1 MIDDR
6 RMIPGRGRSGSTRR
20 DLPGASEPRALANG
34 RPGRFDSQM
43 EQRTGLLDWMFRSR
57 KTGRITLAQ
66 VPNWPLL
73 VWLLTSAVIW
83 VGHPH
88 GRPADVLRVLASASL
103 ALWAGDEALRG
114 VNPFRRLLGVAVL
127 AWLIFSLFRTG

>member
-6 RMIPGRGRSGSTRR
+6 RMIDERGRSGSTRR
-20 DLPGASEPRALANG
+20 DRSGASEPRALANG
-34 RPGRFDSQM
+34 RPGRFDSEM
-43 EQRTGLLDWMFRSR
+43 EQRTGFLDWMFRSR

-66 VPNWPLL
+66 VPNWPLA

-88 GRPADVLRVLASASL
+88 GRLSDVLHVLAAASL

-114 VNPFRRLLGVAVL
+114 VNPFRSLLGVAVL
-127 AWLIFSLFRTG
+127 AGLIFFLVRAG

>member
-1 MIDDR
+1 
-6 RMIPGRGRSGSTRR
+6 
-20 DLPGASEPRALANG
+20 
-34 RPGRFDSQM
+34 M